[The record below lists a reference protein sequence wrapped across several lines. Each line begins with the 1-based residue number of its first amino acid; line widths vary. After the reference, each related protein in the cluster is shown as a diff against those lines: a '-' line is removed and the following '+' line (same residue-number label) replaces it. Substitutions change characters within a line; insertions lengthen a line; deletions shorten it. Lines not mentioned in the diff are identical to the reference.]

1 MAEDPMA
8 TPAAVA
14 GEIVSGEGS
23 IINEARAAAQ
33 YGRADEI
40 AQLLD
45 DGKLAP
51 DAKDEDG
58 CSLLQWAAINGRDN
72 VVRLLLERGADCN
85 AVGGVLEENALQW
98 ACRQGRSSCAV
109 LLRESGGDPTHR
121 GKEGGTAVHLCC
133 RYGQVSILAFLIAR
147 DDAPPALQRGLVD
160 LPDSNGMTPLM
171 VCCEWYWSRPKK
183 ALDCLRLLLAFGAS
197 ATFADKSQRTPLHVA
212 ARRGVEAKALEL
224 LIEKGASCDAEDS
237 EGNTAAKVAE
247 QAGHASCARHIRM
260 LSSTSSKRRPWTRSR
275 KDEDVEAPLVERMAP
290 LKPLPFAVELRSG
303 PLACRDALYG
313 LGTPCVVLLGGP
325 SLIARYGWHV
335 GMGCAVVSAFSFA
348 FLAPRDAPRYGHC
361 GFAVGSVLAIVRSF
375 FLVEDV
381 GIGLVVVYAV
391 LVSCLLGALGMTA
404 LSDPGVVCADD
415 DRAAKIVD
423 LARRD
428 RLNEKTFCPTCLIQ
442 RPARAKHDPTLKRC
456 VRRFD
461 HYCPFVATV
470 VGERNYRYFYAFLVF
485 CVLAISLHLLLVLPL
500 VRLCDDL
507 QGKYVCLFPAKHAP
521 VFIGTILAV
530 LHDVWIACML
540 VMHSSLVCT
549 DQTTYEQMHGK
560 EGDECS
566 SQNCRKVL
574 DPPPLTED

>member
-1 MAEDPMA
+1 MT
-8 TPAAVA
+8 TPAVA
-14 GEIVSGEGS
+14 GEVIRGEGS
-23 IINEARAAAQ
+23 VINDARAAAQ
-33 YGRADEI
+33 YGRVDEI

-45 DGKLAP
+45 DGKLTP

-85 AVGGVLEENALQW
+85 AIGGVLEENALQW

-133 RYGQVSILAFLIAR
+133 RYGQVAILAFLIAR

-160 LPDSNGMTPLM
+160 LPDGNGMTPLM

-197 ATFADKSQRTPLHVA
+197 ATFADAQQRTPLHVA
-212 ARRGVEAKALEL
+212 AKRGVEAKALEL
-224 LIEKGASCDAEDS
+224 LIEKGASCEAEDS
-237 EGNTAAKVAE
+237 EGHTAAKVAE
-247 QAGHASCARHIRM
+247 KAGHSSCARHIRM
-260 LSSTSSKRRPWTRSR
+260 LASTSSKRRPWTRSR

-335 GMGCAVVSAFSFA
+335 GMGCSVVSAFSFA

-375 FLVEDV
+375 FLVENV
-381 GIGLVVVYAV
+381 GIGLVVLYAV
-391 LVSCLLGALGMTA
+391 LVACLLGALAMTA
-404 LSDPGVVCADD
+404 LSDPGMRPRPFYFASSRTPSTPRRCSMCRRRPRGQDRRP
-415 DRAAKIVD
+415 RAARPFDRKNILPDVFD
-423 LARRD
+423 PAAGAR
-428 RLNEKTFCPTCLIQ
+428 EA
-442 RPARAKHDPTLKRC
+442 RPHSEEVC
-456 VRRFD
+456 E
-461 HYCPFVATV
+461 TV
-470 VGERNYRYFYAFLVF
+470 
-485 CVLAISLHLLLVLPL
+485 
-500 VRLCDDL
+500 
-507 QGKYVCLFPAKHAP
+507 
-521 VFIGTILAV
+521 
-530 LHDVWIACML
+530 
-540 VMHSSLVCT
+540 
-549 DQTTYEQMHGK
+549 
-560 EGDECS
+560 
-566 SQNCRKVL
+566 
-574 DPPPLTED
+574 